1 MKLRRGFK
9 KEAEEYAIEYRQEL
23 SIATDGALCPFRLA
37 ASLEIPVVPLSH
49 LSGFEPS
56 AVDYRVGET
65 EFFAATVHDG
75 TFKMIVHNDT
85 CHPNRQRSDVM
96 HEISHIAL
104 GHPPHPPLTE
114 GGCRNFSPA
123 LEYEAKEL
131 SCALLI
137 PKTAAKRIVS
147 TGMSLREASMIYG
160 ASADLIEYRIR
171 ITDAR
176 RWYQNSRRASR

>member
-9 KEAEEYAIEYRQEL
+9 KEAEEYAMEYRQEL
-23 SIATDGALCPFRLA
+23 SLATDGALCPFKLA

-49 LSGFEPS
+49 LAGFELTS
-56 AVDYRVGET
+56 SDYRTGES
-65 EFFAATVHDG
+65 EFHAATVPLG
-75 TFKMIVHNDT
+75 TYRMIVYNNAR
-85 CHPNRQRSDVM
+85 HPNRQRSDVM
-96 HEISHIAL
+96 HEIAHIAL
-104 GHPPHPPLTE
+104 GHPPHLPLTD

-131 SCALLI
+131 SCTLLI

-147 TGMSLREASMIYG
+147 MGLSSREASTIYG
-160 ASADLIEYRIR
+160 ASTELIEYRIR

-176 RWYQNSRRASR
+176 GWYRNSIRARR